1 MKKYYDIL
9 GLKEGCSEKELEK
22 QYKLLSK
29 EFGGDNLDDDL
40 KDFFKKEYDKVQESY
55 KVIMISIEKEGQNN
69 KKTEEHTEKLE
80 EEITKLKEEVK
91 KQNLKIGSLK
101 EVKKEN
107 IVQELPN
114 ATSTLVLGILSVIF
128 MWCYGVPGIILG
140 IIALSV
146 SSKDKDLLEINPE
159 GYSNSGSHKAGRICA
174 KIGIYVPLCLI
185 LLFILIFI
193 VSS

>member
-9 GLKEGCSEKELEK
+9 GLKEGWSEKEIEK
-22 QYKLLSK
+22 RYKLLSK
-29 EFGGDNLDDDL
+29 EFGGDDLDDDL

-55 KVIMISIEKEGQNN
+55 KIIMISIEKEGQNN
-69 KKTEEHTEKLE
+69 KNTEEHTEKLE

-114 ATSTLVLGILSVIF
+114 ATSTLVLGI
-128 MWCYGVPGIILG
+128 
-140 IIALSV
+140 
-146 SSKDKDLLEINPE
+146 
-159 GYSNSGSHKAGRICA
+159 
-174 KIGIYVPLCLI
+174 
-185 LLFILIFI
+185 
-193 VSS
+193 

>member
-9 GLKEGCSEKELEK
+9 GLKEGDDAKEIEK

-128 MWCYGVPGIILG
+128 MSCYGIPGIILG

-146 SSKDKDLLEINPE
+146 SSKDKDLLEINPD

-174 KIGIYVPLCLI
+174 KIGIYVPLGLI
-185 LLFILIFI
+185 VLFILIFI